1 MYSWE
6 IQQLLELKQYLL
18 EAKEYLK
25 ICESPQ
31 ITRIKYDPFND
42 TFYIETDDRYKW
54 TFKVRSKK

>member
-6 IQQLLELKQYLL
+6 IQQLMELKQYVL
-18 EAKEYLK
+18 EVNEYLK

-31 ITRIKYDPFND
+31 IVRITYKPFSD
-42 TFYIETDDRYKW
+42 EFYIETDDRYKW